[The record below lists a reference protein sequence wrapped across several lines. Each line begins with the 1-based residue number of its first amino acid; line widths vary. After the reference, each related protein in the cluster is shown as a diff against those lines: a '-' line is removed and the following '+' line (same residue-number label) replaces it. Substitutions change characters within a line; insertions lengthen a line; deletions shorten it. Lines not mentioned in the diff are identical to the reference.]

1 MIENRFGGRAGVA
14 GFALLAITLLA
25 AGGCKKEVVA
35 APPPPPAVTVAKP
48 ILREVIEWDEY
59 TGRLDAV
66 ETVEV
71 RARVSGYIEKADFHE
86 GGLVKAGDFLFVI
99 DPRPFEAQLAKAQAE
114 VSRAQAQQAYA
125 GNEFK
130 RLEGIRSS
138 GVASELELENARQR
152 MKEGEA
158 AVASAQALARE
169 MQLNVDWCQVK
180 APISGRIS
188 RKNVTPGN
196 LVNGGTGNTTLLTT
210 ITSIDPIYCYIEADE

>member
-1 MIENRFGGRAGVA
+1 MTEQGIGGRPAVFVA
-14 GFALLAITLLA
+14 ASLFAALLLIA
-25 AGGCKKEVVA
+25 GCKEKAVA
-35 APPPPPAVTVAKP
+35 QTLPPPAVTVAKP

-66 ETVEV
+66 EMAEV

-86 GGLVKAGDFLFVI
+86 GGLVKAGDVLYEI
-99 DPRPFEAQLAKAQAE
+99 DPRPFQATLAKQQAEVARAEAQLA
-114 VSRAQAQQAYA
+114 YA
-125 GNEFK
+125 TNEFK

-158 AVASAQALARE
+158 AAAAAQAQVRQA
-169 MQLNVDWCQVK
+169 QLDVDWCQVK

-188 RKNVTPGN
+188 KKNVTPGN
-196 LVNGGTGNTTLLTT
+196 LVNG
-210 ITSIDPIYCYIEADE
+210 